1 MFSFALGLALL
12 AGSQNPYG
20 PLEGL
25 RILKPADTQNYPS
38 TPAPTGATILYDGK
52 STDAFKHRDGKTPI
66 GWKVT
71 EDGFLEVTGGKG
83 GDIVTKEKFSEPLHL
98 HVEFRVPYMPKASGQ
113 GRGNSGVYL
122 QGRYEVQVL
131 DSYGL
136 DSKDNDC
143 GGIYGVA
150 KPLEN
155 ACKAPTVW
163 QAYDIFFTPPAFK
176 DGKKESEGV
185 ITVKQNGVVIHD
197 KQKITKDNTTSGL
210 GGNPAEGG
218 PILLQ
223 DHGNPV
229 QYRNIWI
236 VKKSNASAK
245 VSDAGIPKEGPRYD
259 APQTGNGQ
267 NAFNLDLTDLDA
279 DGNPRK
285 ILRERVM
292 PREEPLLGRFRDR
305 FRRR

>member
-1 MFSFALGLALL
+1 MFSFALGLALMV
-12 AGSQNPYG
+12 GGQNPYG
-20 PLEGL
+20 ALEGL
-25 RILKPADTQNYPS
+25 KILKPADTQDYKS
-38 TPAPTGATILYDGK
+38 TPAPAGAQVLFDGK
-52 STDAFKHRDGKTPI
+52 ATDAFQHRDGKSPI

-71 EDGFLEVTGGKG
+71 EEGYLEVTAGKG
-83 GDIVTKEKFSEPLHL
+83 GDIITKEKFSSPIHL
-98 HVEFRVPYMPKASGQ
+98 HVEFRVPFMPKASGQ
-113 GRGNSGVYL
+113 GRGNSGVYV

-150 KPLEN
+150 KPLVN

-163 QAYDIFFTPPAFK
+163 QAYDIDFTPPVFEN
-176 DGKKESEGV
+176 GKKVKEGV
-185 ITVKQNGVVIHD
+185 ITVKQNGVTIHD
-197 KQKITKDNTTSGL
+197 QQKITKDNTTAGL

-229 QYRNIWI
+229 QYRNIWV
-236 VKKSNASAK
+236 VKKPATT
-245 VSDAGIPKEGPRYD
+245 VGVDDRGIPKEGPR
-259 APQTGNGQ
+259 AELPGE
-267 NAFNLDLTDLDA
+267 NAGPEVILDEEALTTEKKVL
-279 DGNPRK
+279 G
-285 ILRERVM
+285 ERVI
-292 PREEPLLGRFRDR
+292 PLNQPIFGRLRDR